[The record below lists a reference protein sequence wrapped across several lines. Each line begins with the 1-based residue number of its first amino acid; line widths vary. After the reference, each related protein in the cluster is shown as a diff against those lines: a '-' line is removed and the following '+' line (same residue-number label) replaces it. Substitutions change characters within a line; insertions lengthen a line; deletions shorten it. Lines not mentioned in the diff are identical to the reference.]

1 MCALG
6 GVGGR
11 CPLGA
16 CGEVFVDRVGGF
28 WYELGTDDGS
38 CGDARFCV
46 STVVTMHPDK
56 VVTSIGKAEAAR
68 VAILAGIDEA
78 GFGPLLGPLVVSCSA
93 FSIEAGETQGPASL
107 LEADLWQVFSRSVS
121 KTRKHLAGRLLV
133 ADSKK
138 AYNRAEGVGHLERT
152 VLAALQTMGVQMQN
166 LASLLQVLSPD
177 CLPRLSEYPWFQ
189 NMQDCRL
196 AAEAADLKIA
206 SKVFADD
213 LQAHGMKLVCL
224 RSSCLDVAYYN
235 TMVERVKNKAQV
247 LFIAVTQLIQG
258 ILDQFPD
265 DNIQILVDRQGG
277 RAHYRANLLRS
288 FAGADL
294 RIVQEGDKAS
304 VYELRFGTRVVR
316 LSFEVNA
323 DNLYLPVALASM
335 VSKYV
340 RELLMQCMN
349 DYFVAM
355 DGALKPTAG
364 YWKDGTRFVEELR
377 KRLPDLKIDAHRLIR
392 CR

>member
-1 MCALG
+1 M
-6 GVGGR
+6 
-11 CPLGA
+11 
-16 CGEVFVDRVGGF
+16 
-28 WYELGTDDGS
+28 
-38 CGDARFCV
+38 
-46 STVVTMHPDK
+46 
-56 VVTSIGKAEAAR
+56 
-68 VAILAGIDEA
+68 
-78 GFGPLLGPLVVSCSA
+78 LGPLVVSCSA
-93 FSIEAGETQGPASL
+93 FSIEAGEVQEPASL
-107 LEADLWQVFSRSVS
+107 LEADLWQIFHRSVG

-152 VLAALQTMGVQMQN
+152 VLAALQTMGVQTQN
-166 LASLLQVLSPD
+166 LASLLRVLSPD
-177 CLPRLSEYPWFQ
+177 CLPRLAEYPWFQ

-196 AAEAADLKIA
+196 AAAPADLKIA
-206 SKVFADD
+206 SQVFADD

-265 DNIQILVDRQGG
+265 NDIRILVDRQGG

-288 FAGADL
+288 FADADL
-294 RIVQEGDKAS
+294 RIVQEGDKTS
-304 VYELRFGTRVVR
+304 IYELRFGPRVLR
-316 LSFEVNA
+316 LTFEVNA

-335 VSKYV
+335 ISKYV

-349 DYFVAM
+349 DYFVAL

-377 KRLPDLKIDAHRLIR
+377 QRLPDLKLDVHRLIR